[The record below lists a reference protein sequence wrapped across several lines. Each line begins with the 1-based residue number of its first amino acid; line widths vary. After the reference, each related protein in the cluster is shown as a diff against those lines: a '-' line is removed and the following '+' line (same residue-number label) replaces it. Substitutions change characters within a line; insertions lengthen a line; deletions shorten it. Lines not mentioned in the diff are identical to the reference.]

1 MVSEFAREYS
11 AGSQRFCRRTGLQ
24 RRRRERDL
32 GRVPSSRTLR
42 GTHRSSIS
50 SERKKKK
57 ILTLDQL
64 DTARVYCAGTSEE
77 MLGDL
82 DWKKRGLVMDTK
94 LYPTVV
100 SSSHDVPGQRQLTDL

>member
-1 MVSEFAREYS
+1 MVSGFAREYTT
-11 AGSQRFCRRTGLQ
+11 GSQRFCRCTGLQ

-42 GTHRSSIS
+42 GTHRSSTS
-50 SERKKKK
+50 DKK
-57 ILTLDQL
+57 ILTPYQL

-94 LYPTVV
+94 LYPTAV
-100 SSSHDVPGQRQLTDL
+100 SSSHDVRRQRKLTNL